1 MRSMR
6 LIMIALASLAL
17 FTTAGVALAGQDPD
31 TILDQKMDHG
41 SWQSR
46 VQWEDGFV
54 QVTAQAGAD
63 PQKAVSVAHAETMAL
78 KAARYL
84 AYEKLLELIQ
94 GLDVDSRTTIKRE
107 MLDDSTLRTRL
118 AGMVRGARVVEE
130 RVDRRED
137 GSVMASVSLE
147 LPLNSRKGLSAAM
160 APWFNKQVKTE
171 VVKPTVVAKP
181 TKQPTPTP
189 TPKPTVIAPTPTPT
203 PKPTATPK
211 PTPAAMREYTGLI
224 IIAEGL
230 DARPALFPRIL
241 DQTSGKELY
250 GPAQVDKTYA
260 VERGVVGYATSLA
273 KARTLARVGDN
284 PLVLKA
290 ESVLGPGKA
299 NLVLGHKQAVK
310 LLAADLSGGFLAKCA
325 VAIVLK

>member
-1 MRSMR
+1 MKSLRFM
-6 LIMIALASLAL
+6 MIALAALAL
-17 FTTAGVALAGQDPD
+17 LTAAGAALAGQDPD
-31 TILDQKMDHG
+31 SVLDQKIDHG

-63 PQKAVSVAHAETMAL
+63 PRKAVSVAHAETMAL

-94 GLDVDSRTTIKRE
+94 GLDVDSRTTIKGE
-107 MLDDSTLRTRL
+107 MLDDSTLKTRL

-130 RVDRRED
+130 RVGRRED

-160 APWFNKQVKTE
+160 APWFNRQAKVE
-171 VVKPTVVAKP
+171 VVKPTPVAKP
-181 TKQPTPTP
+181 TKQP

-203 PKPTATPK
+203 PRPTATPK
-211 PTPAAMREYTGLI
+211 PTPAAVREYTGLI

-241 DQTSGKELY
+241 DQTSGKEIY

-260 VERGVVGYATSLA
+260 VERGVVGYATSVK
-273 KARTLARVGDN
+273 KARSLARVGDN